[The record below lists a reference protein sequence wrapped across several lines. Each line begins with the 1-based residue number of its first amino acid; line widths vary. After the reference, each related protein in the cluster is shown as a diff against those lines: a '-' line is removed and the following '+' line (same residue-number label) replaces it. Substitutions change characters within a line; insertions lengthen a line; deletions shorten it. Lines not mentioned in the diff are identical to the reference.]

1 MSSNK
6 ELEEF
11 LRDILSQETYNFFVK
26 AKKGKLVIRV
36 NTLKITKENLKLRL
50 EKQGFILK
58 DVPFLDYAFWV
69 EKSPIDIGKTLEHF
83 LGYYYVQEITSM
95 LPVEVL
101 DPQPEEIILDL
112 TAAPGSKT
120 TQIAQK
126 MKNSGVIIAN
136 DIDYT
141 RLKALTNNIDRLGI
155 LNVIVTNLD
164 GEKFGE
170 LFPEKFDKVLIDAPC
185 SALGTLPKASE
196 LKKWWSWSKIGKL
209 VSTQRK
215 LIISGFKSLKKNGIM
230 VYSTCTFTPQENEE
244 IVNFLLNNFPQ
255 NAKII
260 DFKLPE
266 QIRTQNGLTSWRNK
280 KFNEDL
286 KKTKRII
293 PTPEI
298 PEGFYIA
305 KIQKI

>member
-1 MSSNK
+1 SSNK
-6 ELEEF
+6 ELENF

-26 AKKGKLVIRV
+26 AKKEKLVIRV

-126 MKNSGVIIAN
+126 MQNSGVIIAN

-155 LNVIVTNLD
+155 LNVIVTNMD
-164 GEKFGE
+164 GGKFGE
-170 LFPEKFDKVLIDAPC
+170 IFPEKFDKVLIDAPC
-185 SALGTLPKASE
+185 SALGTLPKAPE
-196 LKKWWSWSKIGKL
+196 LKKWWNWSKIGKL

-260 DFKLPE
+260 DFKLPK
-266 QIRTQNGLTSWRNK
+266 QIRTQNGLTSWKNK